1 MGLISRVSSR
11 TYRKNHKKQQPWLR
25 LPQGQFPKSI
35 SSSETVSSRPNS
47 TSSSSESSPRMDTP
61 VSSSE
66 NLRPAKLSSSPL
78 DQARFSVRRPDESVN
93 SPLSS
98 TSDGATSRARSTS
111 TSNELPTEASPPP
124 PRPSLFD
131 TNSSEASP
139 SDEPPTVSSDS

>member
-1 MGLISRVSSR
+1 MGSRVSSR
-11 TYRKNHKKQQPWLR
+11 TYRKITKKQQPWLRLR

-93 SPLSS
+93 SPLS

-111 TSNELPTEASPPP
+111 ASNELPTEASPPS

>member
-11 TYRKNHKKQQPWLR
+11 TYRKKSQKQKPWLRLR
-25 LPQGQFPKSI
+25 LPQGQSTKSI

-66 NLRPAKLSSSPL
+66 SPRLAKLSSSPP
-78 DQARFSVRRPDESVN
+78 DQARFSARRPDESVN

-98 TSDGATSRARSTS
+98 TSDGATSRARSTF
-111 TSNELPTEASPPP
+111 T
-124 PRPSLFD
+124 
-131 TNSSEASP
+131 SSELLT
-139 SDEPPTVSSDS
+139 EV